1 MKCEFSTG
9 FENFHSPTKR
19 SLEEVKDV
27 FYYSSQMQTEWVT
40 SYHNSK
46 LLEMDL
52 QFLRHEIMMADIAFD
67 EKELQS
73 SLQRAGKS
81 DSYDDNEMCNFDS
94 SLGVKQK
101 SGVSSKARI

>member
-27 FYYSSQMQTEWVT
+27 FYYSSQMQTESVT

-52 QFLRHEIMMADIAFD
+52 QFGRHEINDGRHCVD
-67 EKELQS
+67 ERELHS
-73 SLQRAGKS
+73 SLQRQVNLIRTMTMRCA
-81 DSYDDNEMCNFDS
+81 NFDS
-94 SLGVKQK
+94 SLAVKQK